1 MEIIFK
7 QISHI
12 KKSQLKENPYIKR
25 ILAGETYVPNYLEVY
40 PKEDKTS
47 FFKRKCVAKYDRW
60 QSGSDV
66 YSTEEEVVNDWGG
79 RVMYDKAKDK
89 WYYRAMIEIHFLD
102 GETYSSYF
110 DSDEE
115 MEKDVEK
122 IIRNCSEE
130 NWQSIKSNNH

>member
-25 ILAGETYVPNYLEVY
+25 ILAGETYVPTVLAVY
-40 PKEDKTS
+40 PDEDEIG

-79 RVMYDKAKDK
+79 RVVYDKAKDK
-89 WYYRAMIEIHFLD
+89 WYHRAMIEIHFLD
-102 GETYSSYF
+102 GETYSTYF

-115 MEKDVEK
+115 MEKEVEK
-122 IIRNCSEE
+122 ITKTCNWE